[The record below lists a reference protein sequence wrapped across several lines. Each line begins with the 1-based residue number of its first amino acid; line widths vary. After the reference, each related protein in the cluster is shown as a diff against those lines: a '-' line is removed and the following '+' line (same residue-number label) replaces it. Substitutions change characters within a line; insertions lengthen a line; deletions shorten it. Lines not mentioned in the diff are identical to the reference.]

1 MQLQGQYLVLRGTLC
16 GCATYGSTYMG
27 ITCHSSNPLSGGT
40 GADRIIHCPEPWNHG
55 YTKDYWNVQ
64 LLGNSCADNGN
75 AQLLDANPVRA
86 A

>member
-16 GCATYGSTYMG
+16 GFATYGSMYMG
-27 ITCHSSNPLSGGT
+27 VTCHSSNPLPRDT
-40 GADRIIHCPEPWNHG
+40 CADIIIHCPRPWNHG
-55 YTKDYWNVQ
+55 YTKDDWNVQ
-64 LLGNSCADNGN
+64 LLGNSYADNGN